1 MHPAVHGALI
11 GIGVGLLLI
20 ATEYLLLRKAVNER
34 AERYKRKAEF
44 DVTERRRM
52 STITRFACILPIA
65 FAAGFWWI
73 WG

>member
-1 MHPAVHGALI
+1 MHPAIQGALV
-11 GIGVGLLLI
+11 GAGVAFFLV

-52 STITRFACILPIA
+52 TSMTRFAFILPFA
-65 FAAGFWWI
+65 FALGFWLTA
-73 WG
+73 